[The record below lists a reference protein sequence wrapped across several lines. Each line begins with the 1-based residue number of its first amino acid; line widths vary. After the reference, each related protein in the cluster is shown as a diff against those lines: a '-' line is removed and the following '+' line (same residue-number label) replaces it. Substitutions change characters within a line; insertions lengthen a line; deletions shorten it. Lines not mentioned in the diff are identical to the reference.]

1 MNIKTKLRQI
11 LTCTSSYANIPEK
24 FLVSCCLPAYAAM
37 SDTER
42 PVDVGGPS
50 EERQDRG
57 ADGDG
62 TAVSERE
69 AYFQALRL
77 WIQQAQIYQNLSTC
91 FPYYM
96 MTFQGVQNNPT
107 NVPLLNNNYQFHG
120 QQFPFQVP
128 NPARNDNQAPNE
140 GLSPTEGMLHKLCI
154 VYVVFC

>member
-1 MNIKTKLRQI
+1 
-11 LTCTSSYANIPEK
+11 
-24 FLVSCCLPAYAAM
+24 M

-42 PVDVGGPS
+42 LVDNGPS

-96 MTFQGVQNNPT
+96 MTFQGIQNNNPT
-107 NVPLLNNNYQFHG
+107 NIPLLNNNYQFQG
-120 QQFPFQVP
+120 QPFPFQVP
-128 NPARNDNQAPNE
+128 NAARNEIQTPNE
-140 GLSPTEGMLHKLCI
+140 GLSPAEGILYKCRVI
-154 VYVVFC
+154 DF

>member
-1 MNIKTKLRQI
+1 
-11 LTCTSSYANIPEK
+11 
-24 FLVSCCLPAYAAM
+24 M

-42 PVDVGGPS
+42 LVDIDGPL

-96 MTFQGVQNNPT
+96 MTFQGMQNNPT

-128 NPARNDNQAPNE
+128 NPARNNNQTPNE
-140 GLSPTEGMLHKLCI
+140 GLSPGEGMLQNSVVLI
-154 VYVVFC
+154 VYIVFYC

>member
-1 MNIKTKLRQI
+1 
-11 LTCTSSYANIPEK
+11 
-24 FLVSCCLPAYAAM
+24 M

-42 PVDVGGPS
+42 PVDVSGPT

-96 MTFQGVQNNPT
+96 MTFQGMQNNPT
-107 NVPLLNNNYQFHG
+107 NVPLLNNNYQFHA

-128 NPARNDNQAPNE
+128 NAARNDNQTPNE
-140 GLSPTEGMLHKLCI
+140 GLSPSEVIGRHGGYEYVIPPLYKRLFAEFIDFILLFILKLI
-154 VYVVFC
+154 VTFMAVDMFELM

>member
-1 MNIKTKLRQI
+1 
-11 LTCTSSYANIPEK
+11 
-24 FLVSCCLPAYAAM
+24 M

-42 PVDVGGPS
+42 LVDVGGPS

-96 MTFQGVQNNPT
+96 MTFQGMQNNPT

-128 NPARNDNQAPNE
+128 NAARNDNQTPNE
-140 GLSPTEGMLHKLCI
+140 GLSPSEGMLRKLCNI
-154 VYVVFC
+154 VYVVFYPWWFTLDD